1 MEKSSMSEGGPG
13 PNWTAS
19 GRTGATATYGCALAQ
34 VWLLYK
40 EAHPDR
46 LPHRGRQQAAFN

>member
-19 GRTGATATYGCALAQ
+19 GRIGATATYGCALAQ

-46 LPHRGRQQAAFN
+46 LPHRGRQRAAFN